1 MKRSF
6 RYTQELKH
14 FQTGH
19 GLLMNFS
26 RVKYS
31 KHDSDELAEQEKSAS
46 CFISSNV
53 KVALFKD
60 LGKIVTQYVHP
71 QSVKCATDSRIS
83 HGHP

>member
-6 RYTQELKH
+6 RYTQELEH
-14 FQTGH
+14 FQAGH

-31 KHDSDELAEQEKSAS
+31 KHDSDELVEQENK
-46 CFISSNV
+46 CQLFDFNHV

-71 QSVKCATDSRIS
+71 QIVKCATDSRIS